1 MNASLRKYR
10 LHALALLLMMVTTT
24 NYATAQPLRTP
35 RPSPKASVMQ
45 TVGITDVTITYSRP
59 SVKKRAVWGE
69 LVPYDKVWRA
79 GANEATIIAFSD
91 DVTISGQKLP
101 AGNYSLHTIPAK
113 AEWTLIFNKVADQWG
128 SYSYDE
134 KQDALRIKAKP
145 QPAELSELLTFEFAD
160 VRPNAADIVLRW
172 ERLMVPFTVD
182 VGDVNALTMT
192 KARAAVSA
200 AKPDDWSTPMQAAR
214 FSFESKGDINET
226 MTWLEKSLKA
236 KEMPGNLWLKARIMA
251 DTGKTQEAVSYGE
264 RAIQLVKAGDPK
276 ADTSAQEKMIAE
288 WKAKK
293 KM

>member
-1 MNASLRKYR
+1 MTALKHFYKFAFPMLFLVLFSALDLAAQAPSVR
-10 LHALALLLMMVTTT
+10 L
-24 NYATAQPLRTP
+24 P
-35 RPSPKASVMQ
+35 RPSQKASVMQ

-91 DVTISGQKLP
+91 DVTINGQKLP

-113 AEWTLIFNKVADQWG
+113 GEWTLIFNKVADQWG

-145 QPAELSELLTFEFAD
+145 QPAEFSELLTFEFAD
-160 VRPNAADIVLRW
+160 VRPNAADVVLRW

-182 VGDVNALTMT
+182 VGDVKALTLT

-214 FSFESKGDINET
+214 FSFESKGDMNET

-293 KM
+293 M

>member
-10 LHALALLLMMVTTT
+10 LHALALLLMMATTT
-24 NYATAQPLRTP
+24 NYATAQQVRTP

-101 AGNYSLHTIPAK
+101 AGTYSLHAIPAK

-182 VGDVNALTMT
+182 VGDVNALTLT

-226 MTWLEKSLKA
+226 MAWLEKSLKV

-276 ADTSAQEKMIAE
+276 VDTSAQEKMIAE

-293 KM
+293 M